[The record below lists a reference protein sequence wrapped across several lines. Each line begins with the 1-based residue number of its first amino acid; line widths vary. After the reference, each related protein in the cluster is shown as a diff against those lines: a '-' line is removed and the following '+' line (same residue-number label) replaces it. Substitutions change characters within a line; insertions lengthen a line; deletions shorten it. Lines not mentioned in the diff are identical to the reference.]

1 MACYRSLHGRSMAI
15 NPICMPH
22 VRNSMLANTHTQ
34 SLLIHQMEE
43 SCDALLL
50 LLK

>member
-1 MACYRSLHGRSMAI
+1 MAFYHSLHGRPMPI

-22 VRNSMLANTHTQ
+22 VRNSMLANTHTK
-34 SLLIHQMEE
+34 SLHIYQMEE
-43 SCDALLL
+43 SCDALPL